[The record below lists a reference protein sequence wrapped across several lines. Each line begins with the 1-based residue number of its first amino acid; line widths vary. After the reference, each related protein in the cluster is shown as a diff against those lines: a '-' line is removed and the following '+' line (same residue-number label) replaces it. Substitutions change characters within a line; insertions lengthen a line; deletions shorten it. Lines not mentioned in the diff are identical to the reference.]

1 MSPNRKIMNANARKG
16 EKSIEKY
23 KSLLKMSFP
32 ILTASLI
39 ILLMVFSPGTFSW
52 LVDSFK
58 PVIYGLVIAYLLDSV
73 VIFFMKKLKVRRKQ
87 GIFLAC
93 IILIGILS
101 AAIYYVLPL
110 IIDNVNNIMSFIMEG
125 EVDIGQIVTDI
136 RNKVDNKYVKYVTDY
151 ILQAGEYVRNIIN
164 NLLRYLYATLMSLI
178 TNIGSGTFIAITSI
192 IISIYMLLE
201 KDDLLARGRRFIHAY
216 FKENKANDILH
227 VFSRANRIFKSFLTG
242 KLLDSTIVGI
252 MCVIAFA
259 IAKVPYAPLMGTL
272 IGFFN
277 IIPYFGPIIGSVPVV
292 IVSFFVN
299 PAKALTALII
309 IIIIQQIDGNFLD
322 PKIVGENVGVSPFWI
337 ITSVTL
343 GGNLFGIPGMI
354 LGVPVLVLLKEVIE
368 DSIEMHLIEKGKK
381 F

>member
-1 MSPNRKIMNANARKG
+1 MSPNRKIVNANARKG

-110 IIDNVNNIMSFIMEG
+110 IIDNVNNIISFIMEG

-136 RNKVDNKYVKYVTDY
+136 RNKVDNRYVEYVTDY

-192 IISIYMLLE
+192 IISIYMLFE

-337 ITSVTL
+337 ITSVTV

-368 DSIEMHLIEKGKK
+368 DSIEMRLIEKGKK